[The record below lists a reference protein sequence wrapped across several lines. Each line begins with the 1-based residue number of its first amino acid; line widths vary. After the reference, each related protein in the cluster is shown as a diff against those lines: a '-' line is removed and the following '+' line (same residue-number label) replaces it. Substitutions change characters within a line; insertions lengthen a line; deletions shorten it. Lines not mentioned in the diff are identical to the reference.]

1 MAEERSPGS
10 GPSSRDDELLDDPPE
25 TDHHLG
31 RMAGYRRGTR
41 ARTAVFLTLAVS
53 VAAATLL
60 GRWYAK
66 RLDEELHRP
75 SPTYELAPGD
85 TGQGRARELTWSTVR
100 ARLGLSREPPG
111 VEQIRLPDRIL
122 RLAEGHDHAQ
132 VRVEV
137 RNGETVQIEVITGQ
151 IEEEPI
157 TAP

>member
-1 MAEERSPGS
+1 VAEETSPRG
-10 GPSSRDDELLDDPPE
+10 GPASRDDELLDDPPD

-31 RMAGYRRGTR
+31 RIAGYRRGSR
-41 ARTAVFLTLAVS
+41 ARTAVFLTLALS
-53 VAAATLL
+53 VPAAALL

-66 RLDEELHRP
+66 RLDEDLHRP
-75 SPTYELAPGD
+75 SPAYELAPNE
-85 TGQGRARELTWSTVR
+85 TGKGRTREVSWSTGR

-137 RNGETVQIEVITGQ
+137 REGKTVQIEVIAGQ
-151 IEEEPI
+151 IEEELL